1 MPRPKKS
8 NRADGRYQIRRVVA
22 YTYEG
27 KAISKSFY
35 GKNKVDAEEKYRE
48 YVEQIKRQEQRKK
61 DMLFTEWA
69 EEWLE
74 TYKRDEVKST
84 SYESTYLRPY
94 RNYIE
99 PFFKERYIRG
109 ITSANI
115 KEFLNS
121 VSDMSKSYRSKM
133 RGMINAIFEAALD
146 NDIVAKNPC
155 RTIKVKGRDDPYKRT
170 YDEESVEALCEK
182 MECSYSI
189 YVHILLR
196 MGLRAS
202 ELCGLRWADIDF
214 RKGKMRIDHALTRD
228 GTVLLDD
235 DTKTLSSRR
244 RLDIP
249 KDLLIALNTVYTTR
263 KANLPPSA
271 KELVYVACRGG
282 ICLSP
287 QHLAHRL
294 KRFYGEAGV
303 PEDQRL
309 TPHELRHTCGTL
321 LYQKTK
327 DIYHVSRF
335 LGHSDIGTTARVY
348 VHTEAIEDPVHI
360 DFGA

>member
-1 MPRPKKS
+1 MPRAKKS

-27 KAISKSFY
+27 KAVSKSFY
-35 GKNKVDAEEKYRE
+35 GKNKVDAENKYRE

-74 TYKRDEVKST
+74 TYKRDEVKSAT
-84 SYESTYLRPY
+84 YESTYARPY

-133 RGMINAIFEAALD
+133 LVMLNAIFETAID
-146 NDIVAKNPC
+146 NDIVTKNPC
-155 RTIKVKGRDDPYKRT
+155 RTIKLKGRDDPKKRT
-170 YDEESVEALCEK
+170 YDEESVAALCDK
-182 MECSYSI
+182 TECAYHI

-202 ELCGLRWADIDF
+202 ELCGLRWEDIDF
-214 RKGKMRIDHALTRD
+214 RKGTMKIEHAMTRD
-228 GTVLLDD
+228 GTQLLDG
-235 DTKTLSSRR
+235 DTKTLASRR

-249 KDLLIALNTVYTTR
+249 RDLLLDLNAVLTDR
-263 KANLPPSA
+263 KANLPPKSNG
-271 KELVYVACRGG
+271 LVFVACKGET
-282 ICLSP
+282 CLSS

-294 KRFYGEAGV
+294 ERFYNDACV
-303 PEDQRL
+303 PKEQRL

-335 LGHSDIGTTARVY
+335 LGHSDIGTTAKVY
-348 VHTEAIEDPVHI
+348 VHSATIDEPVHI